1 MPVSAFSER
10 VGTALINGSW
20 FVRKL
25 KPLSGRAIV
34 MHGHRHIDWIGACG
48 DLKIVSAPSPIMGVR
63 DDEPTHFYIHTLAAG
78 SDGRLDLLSPQRVD
92 IPGRPAELR
101 GESGP

>member
-10 VGTALINGSW
+10 VGTALVNGSW

-25 KPLSGRAIV
+25 DAFAGRAVV

-48 DLKIVSAPSPIMGVR
+48 SLKIVSAPSPIMGAR
-63 DDEPTHFYIHTLAAG
+63 DDEPTRFYIHTLAAG
-78 SDGRLDLLSPQRVD
+78 ADGQLHLLSPQQVD
-92 IPGRPAELR
+92 IAALKGDGQA
-101 GESGP
+101 S